1 MRFCAS
7 LFLYASILACSHIT
21 TAHDIPSRCLLEGC
35 DRTTKSWAL
44 MQLTQKKSVRPF
56 EDVDANF
63 ITDANNPLEQMYDFE
78 DKVGDLMPAKN
89 MNLVEDFQEFDCKE
103 GVSKWKLGWSSKKK
117 EFCCRTAKVGC
128 TAGNKTKSNGTKK
141 NDASTGTN
149 GSVSERGSRTDN
161 SNSSATVTNNT
172 SNVTNVSTCITRADE
187 RVSSTF
193 YATSPAG
200 TPCVFGVDPR
210 DEGSHCIMDG
220 GQYGSFGWCFTSKSR
235 QSWGACS
242 ESCPLFGPSKVLG
255 AKINKL
261 DSELGDRVRA
271 EVKKVLTDIRQENTT
286 SAPTDPQTTAAP
298 AASGNKSG
306 KASGNASGKVSDN
319 ATKTNSRAGKGDS
332 TSNAKKHGGKGADGG
347 EHK

>member
-44 MQLTQKKSVRPF
+44 MQLTKKKSVRPF

-63 ITDANNPLEQMYDFE
+63 ITDANNPLEQMYAFE
-78 DKVGDLMPAKN
+78 DAIEDPVPAKK
-89 MNLVEDFQEFDCKE
+89 MNLVQEVQEFDCKE
-103 GVSKWKLGWSSKKK
+103 GVSKLKLGWSLKKK

-128 TAGNKTKSNGTKK
+128 TEGNKTETNGTKK
-141 NDASTGTN
+141 NDTSTETN
-149 GSVSERGSRTDN
+149 SSVNDTGNHTDN
-161 SNSSATVTNNT
+161 SNSSANVTNNT
-172 SNVTNVSTCITRADE
+172 SNVTNVSTCITRADA
-187 RVSSTF
+187 RVYSAF
-193 YATSPAG
+193 YTTSPAG

-210 DEGSHCIMDG
+210 DEGSHCIMEG
-220 GQYGSFGWCFTSKSR
+220 GKYGSFGWCFTSKSK

-271 EVKKVLTDIRQENTT
+271 EVKKVLADTRQENTT
-286 SAPTDPQTTAAP
+286 SVPTNDQTTAAP
-298 AASGNKSG
+298 AAGGNRSGGKAAGSGN
-306 KASGNASGKVSDN
+306 
-319 ATKTNSRAGKGDS
+319 S
-332 TSNAKKHGGKGADGG
+332 TSKTKKHGGKGADGS